1 MIYSKQGTGQ
11 GGFSES
17 SPTRFPQQPHREV
30 LDQDWLHNLQVQ
42 CKMQMEAPLF
52 KNYEEFPETAA
63 EHLTERGVL
72 LSVEP

>member
-1 MIYSKQGTGQ
+1 MSPLPLDSHSNPTGRYLIQGDTGKT
-11 GGFSES
+11 GY
-17 SPTRFPQQPHREV
+17 
-30 LDQDWLHNLQVQ
+30 HNLQVQ

-52 KNYEEFPETAA
+52 KNYEEFPETEA